1 MGDITRM
8 KDYLASKRSET
19 ASRHPAGKAIGKT
32 MQDAIAIV
40 KNEQRIM
47 AKSNGATFGRNK
59 EYDLGYEVAL
69 NDIVILLNENVSGSE

>member
-40 KNEQRIM
+40 KNEHHIM
-47 AKSNGATFGRNK
+47 QKANGATRGRVRD
-59 EYDLGYEVAL
+59 YDRGYEVAL